1 MGKELS
7 ELIVSNRNI
16 NSLTKKYKVSNVG
29 IIDGVSFQ
37 SYYKQ
42 NKLQLYIPYNSLS
55 EKERNVIS
63 NTKKPVTFFEV
74 FGLNDTFK
82 KLFDEIKKSTTLSKK
97 EISELIRYDTKCVD
111 IIHDKP
117 IIFTLNIEHTDI
129 LK

>member
-16 NSLTKKYKVSNVG
+16 NSLTKEYKVSNVG

-63 NTKKPVTFFEV
+63 NTKKPVTFLKYLV
-74 FGLNDTFK
+74 LMIHLKNYLMRLKNLQHYQRK
-82 KLFDEIKKSTTLSKK
+82 KFQNLLDM
-97 EISELIRYDTKCVD
+97 IRNV
-111 IIHDKP
+111 
-117 IIFTLNIEHTDI
+117 
-129 LK
+129 